1 MEGLSP
7 FRRLQ
12 DGQSACPLMES
23 VAPPRDQGVMWSPCQ
38 PGSSSVPQLEQ
49 RPPEARYIATRS
61 AVLKRRRVERL
72 TSPREGGVESATS
85 ATPHWLSGHSPGSC
99 GSAGL
104 LCVLCGGRGGYFTP
118 PWRLARYHTR
128 VGSVYP
134 EVGFWWAGW
143 FSPKCSSG
151 AATYCCLRI
160 ERDGLTPRLKPGS
173 APKNFDQR
181 TLLCGESTPP
191 TPHHPLQRL
200 PSHPLMP
207 QPRRRLPT
215 QLSQNSY
222 RLTIPPHPRIRL
234 RHIQAMPV
242 PRVRRGQPRL
252 RRQPTSHLQHPV
264 RPIRN
269 QLRLDT
275 SQLHGERTER
285 PPAPQLVV
293 AVTPDPSRSHARQP
307 ERLSRH
313 IRPVVAGRRSRDPQ
327 QQVSPR

>member
-1 MEGLSP
+1 VSSALRCHSRRSGPFQLMEGLSP

-72 TSPREGGVESATS
+72 ASPREGGVESATS

-118 PWRLARYHTR
+118 SWRLARYHTR

-151 AATYCCLRI
+151 AATYCVTTVAALLSCR
-160 ERDGLTPRLKPGS
+160 GS
-173 APKNFDQR
+173 AARMFFAAF
-181 TLLCGESTPP
+181 TSALAWW
-191 TPHHPLQRL
+191 
-200 PSHPLMP
+200 P
-207 QPRRRLPT
+207 QA
-215 QLSQNSY
+215 
-222 RLTIPPHPRIRL
+222 RL
-234 RHIQAMPV
+234 RKSA
-242 PRVRRGQPRL
+242 
-252 RRQPTSHLQHPV
+252 
-264 RPIRN
+264 
-269 QLRLDT
+269 
-275 SQLHGERTER
+275 
-285 PPAPQLVV
+285 
-293 AVTPDPSRSHARQP
+293 
-307 ERLSRH
+307 RLSRLSS
-313 IRPVVAGRRSRDPQ
+313 V
-327 QQVSPR
+327 